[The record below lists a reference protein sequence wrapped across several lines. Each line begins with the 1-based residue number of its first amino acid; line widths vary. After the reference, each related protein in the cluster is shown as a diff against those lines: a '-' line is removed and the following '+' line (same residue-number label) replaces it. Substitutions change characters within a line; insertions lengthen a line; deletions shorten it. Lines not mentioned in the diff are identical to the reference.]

1 MKYKRLGRTGCEVS
15 RLCLGTMN
23 FGAITSEEDS
33 FRMMDLALDMG
44 INFFDTANGYG
55 GAPGVTEGIIGR
67 WLAQGGGRREQ
78 IVLATKVWTRMG
90 EGPNLGFG
98 VSAYKIKTQVED
110 SLRRLQTDR
119 IDLYQMH
126 YVDRAVTWE
135 ETWGAFEDLIQLGK
149 VIYVGSSNH
158 AAWDIAT
165 AQGYARQRGF
175 LGFVS
180 EQLHY
185 SLISRDAEREVF
197 PCCRAHGIGLLTYGA
212 LNSGLLCG
220 LEARREKKG
229 VRRQEEHVDQLEQL
243 HREKLVAYEDFCR
256 ELGEA
261 PADIAIA
268 WQLHNPLITCPIIGP
283 RTVDQLRTLQ
293 RVLDITLDASALEK
307 LDEIFPSP
315 GQYAADLVP

>member
-1 MKYKRLGRTGCEVS
+1 MKS
-15 RLCLGTMN
+15 ARLCLGTMN
-23 FGAITSEEDS
+23 FGAITSEEES
-33 FRMMDLALDMG
+33 FKIMDLALEMG

-55 GAPGVTEGIIGR
+55 GKPGVTESIIGR

-98 VSAYKIKTQVED
+98 VSAYKIKNQVED

-135 ETWGAFEDLIQLGK
+135 EKWGAFEDLVRLGK
-149 VIYVGSSNH
+149 VIYVGSSNY

-185 SLISRDAEREVF
+185 SLISRDAEREIF
-197 PCCRAHGIGLLTYGA
+197 PCCQAHGIGLLTFGP

-220 LEARREKKG
+220 LEARQQKKG
-229 VRRQEEHVDQLEQL
+229 VRRLQEHVDDLEQR
-243 HREKLVAYEDFCR
+243 HREKLVAYEEFCK
-256 ELGEA
+256 EIGEA

-268 WQLHNPLITCPIIGP
+268 WQLHNPLITSPIIGP
-283 RTVDQLRTLQ
+283 RTPDQLKTIKRALE
-293 RVLDITLDASALEK
+293 ITLDESAMAK

-315 GQYAADLVP
+315 GQYAPELAGIERTE